1 LIPVALRGRSTI
13 IKRTHGK
20 AKDKLLGDVNW
31 EHHVDECNIFPCYTK
46 RPFHQCTIRRKRQ
59 EHRLDGSTVPAS
71 PALETSSIKSAV
83 LDVGVRCQVK
93 EASSLRKLAIIVLSI
108 DTFSTDAT

>member
-1 LIPVALRGRSTI
+1 MVPVALRGRGTI

-31 EHHVDECNIFPCYTK
+31 EHHVDEYNIFPCYTK
-46 RPFHQCTIRRKRQ
+46 RPYHQCTIRRKRQ

-83 LDVGVRCQVK
+83 LGVGCQVK
-93 EASSLRKLAIIVLSI
+93 EASSLRKLAIIVLSNN
-108 DTFSTDAT
+108 TFSTDAT